1 MRSNYARHF
10 LIFFRKAVKT
20 VGLSNSFYA
29 SSYSHDDLVN
39 NAIRKFEN
47 HLSVKKIVTIPSG
60 VDKAVV
66 EKSIGNLN
74 SSKLA

>member
-1 MRSNYARHF
+1 M
-10 LIFFRKAVKT
+10 KT
-20 VGLSNSFYA
+20 LGLSNSFYA

-39 NAIRKFEN
+39 NAIRKLEN
-47 HLSVKKIVTIPSG
+47 HLSVKKILTIPSG

-66 EKSIGNLN
+66 EKSTGNLN